1 MRLFIVLIAS
11 CILLSLITT
20 PLIETFDDGMKN
32 SNFEVK
38 PSPLLD
44 YKERG
49 LFATKDYKKGDVIE
63 TCPTLSM
70 KKCEVSDT
78 NIINE
83 HLFKGNKPGN
93 SLLSL
98 GYCSI
103 INHSRDKQNCT
114 WEVAEDDSYIRMY
127 AIKDIAT
134 GDEIYTNYGAGY
146 WQGRGYPEL

>member
-20 PLIETFDDGMKN
+20 PLIETFDNEMKDPRV
-32 SNFEVK
+32 EVK
-38 PSPLLD
+38 PSPLLN

-70 KKCEVSDT
+70 KKCDVSNN

-93 SLLSL
+93 SPLSL

-103 INHSRDKQNCT
+103 INHSKDKQNCT

-127 AIKDIAT
+127 ATKDIAR
-134 GDEIYTNYGAGY
+134 GDEIYTNYGDGY
-146 WQGRGYPEL
+146 WRGRGYPEL

>member
-20 PLIETFDDGMKN
+20 PLIETFDNEMKDPRV
-32 SNFEVK
+32 EVK
-38 PSPLLD
+38 PSPLLN

-70 KKCEVSDT
+70 KKCDVSNN

-83 HLFKGNKPGN
+83 HLFKANKPGN

-98 GYCSI
+98 GYCSL
-103 INHSRDKQNCT
+103 INHSKDKQNCT

-127 AIKDIAT
+127 ATKDIAH
-134 GDEIYTNYGAGY
+134 GDEIYTNYGDGY
-146 WQGRGYPEL
+146 WRGRGYPEL

>member
-1 MRLFIVLIAS
+1 MRLFIVLIVS
-11 CILLSLITT
+11 CILLSYITT
-20 PLIETFDDGMKN
+20 PLIETFDSGMKN
-32 SNFEVK
+32 PSVEVK

-70 KKCEVSDT
+70 KKSEVSDT

-127 AIKDIAT
+127 ATKDIAN
-134 GDEIYTNYGAGY
+134 GDEIYTNYGDGY
-146 WQGRGYPEL
+146 WQDRGYPEL